1 MTHEEFVTWKNS
13 ELTQE
18 RFKEIEAIVEIYKE
32 EWVNYTVTEKEDAY
46 NRGIVKGLRMSMEEA
61 DD

>member
-46 NRGIVKGLRMSMEEA
+46 NRGIVKGLRMSMEEG
-61 DD
+61 DE